1 MPTTVQRDVDEA
13 AAEAADVAAP
23 TGTTRAA
30 KPNTST
36 AQALLTRATTL
47 SPMPSMLRCPDT
59 LARFGV
65 LFSGLTDFAHPHIEA
80 YDAGPPAAS
89 GLTM

>member
-1 MPTTVQRDVDEA
+1 MVQRDVDEA

-30 KPNTST
+30 KPNTIIV
-36 AQALLTRATTL
+36 AKALLTRATTL

-59 LARFGV
+59 LARFGY
-65 LFSGLTDFAHPHIEA
+65 LLSSLTDFAQPHIEP

-89 GLTM
+89 GLTA